1 MKRNCRILALV
12 LALVMT
18 VSLFAAC
25 GGSEDPATTTTAATT
40 TAATTTA
47 ATSTDATTTEAT
59 TTEATTTEATT
70 TEATTTEPALD
81 LAGYEFSIADGGDFF
96 PAMDE
101 NGNYKTVIEETL
113 ADELLALE
121 EELGITIVETS
132 LPDGNTTEV
141 LIAAA
146 MGSVKYA
153 DLIYKSQDD
162 MWPVARVS
170 GLTPMD
176 DEKLVAAGLD
186 ATDSTRWYQP
196 VQEWTYLFDHLWGL
210 TVASEYV
217 VPSTG
222 FFVCFNKDLCASVG
236 YDDMYQLVRDG
247 GWTWEVYRQIARE
260 TTKDT
265 DGDGTNDI
273 WGTGATAWGGE
284 SVCNGVQYIGEV
296 DGKWQCTI
304 DSEAGVEALQF
315 LVDMNYADQTRWDVG
330 SGECRQAFA
339 NGTITFNWAD
349 MGHINGPGS
358 ALFDSNHDYGILP
371 MPMGPR
377 ATEYASMTDT
387 CRALW
392 MQASNMDYEK
402 TVAIMNE
409 WALIVNDEEGFLSL
423 LDDGRCRTEED
434 KEMLVNY
441 VLPCYSLNLGCM
453 SEEIWDLVDSGIIS
467 GVSYYGMTPQ
477 QAIESYRDL
486 INAALDEFFGQ

>member
-47 ATSTDATTTEAT
+47 ATTTAAT

-81 LAGYEFSIADGGDFF
+81 LAGYEFSIANGGEFF
-96 PAMDE
+96 PAVDE
-101 NGNYKTVIEETL
+101 NGNYRTAIEEAL
-113 ADELLALE
+113 ADELADLE
-121 EELGITIVETS
+121 AELGITIVETS
-132 LPDGNTTEV
+132 VPGDNLTEA

-153 DLIYKSQDD
+153 DIIYQNQRE
-162 MWPVARVS
+162 MFPVARVN
-170 GLTPMD
+170 GLVPMD

-196 VQEWTYLFDHLWGL
+196 VQAWTYLFDHLWGL

-217 VPSTG
+217 PAQTG

-236 YDDMYQLVRDG
+236 YDDMYQLVKDG
-247 GWTWEVYRQIARE
+247 KWNWELYRQIARE

-273 WGTGATAWGGE
+273 WGTGATAWGCE
-284 SVCNGVQYIGEV
+284 AVCNGVQFIGEV
-296 DGKWQCTI
+296 DGKWQMTI
-304 DSEAGVEALQF
+304 DSEAGIEALQF
-315 LVDMNYADQTRWDVG
+315 LVDMNYADGTRWDVG

-371 MPMGPR
+371 MPTGSR
-377 ATEYASMTDT
+377 GTIYGSMTDN
-387 CRALW
+387 CDALW
-392 MQASNMDYEK
+392 MQASNADYEK
-402 TVAIMNE
+402 SVAIMNE
-409 WALIVNDEEGFLSL
+409 WALIVNDEEAYLDI
-423 LDDGRCRTEED
+423 LDDGRCRTEAD
-434 KEMLVNY
+434 KEMMIEYIMPNY
-441 VLPCYSLNLGCM
+441 TLNMGKI
-453 SEEIWDLVDSGIIS
+453 SPEIWDLVDSGIIS

-477 QAIESYRDL
+477 QAIEAYRDPL
-486 INAALDEFFGQ
+486 NAALDEFFGQ